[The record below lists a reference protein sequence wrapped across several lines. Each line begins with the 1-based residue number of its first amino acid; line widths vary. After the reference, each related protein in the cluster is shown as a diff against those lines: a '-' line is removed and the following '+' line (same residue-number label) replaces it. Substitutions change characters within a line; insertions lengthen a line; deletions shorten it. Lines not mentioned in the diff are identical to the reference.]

1 MRVVQPWML
10 KVSMWLMGAVLVI
23 AALLGVAWRSVLAPV
38 GVVVLLILAM
48 LTGCSSTFV
57 SAYDHGAGGSASSP
71 AGAAGSPLGGSA
83 SSPAGAAGSPSGGS
97 AASTLAAA
105 SGSPSGGSASSPA
118 GAAGSPSG
126 GSAASTLAA
135 ASGSPSGGSAAS
147 TLAAASGSPSGG
159 ASSSR
164 PVKVKWPQCLD
175 AGTCGACPA
184 LVLGVSQ
191 TCDNLAGCVVS
202 QHCTLTSGCVQP
214 GGFCYPGP
222 ASAAWSCE
230 CEGTP

>member
-10 KVSMWLMGAVLVI
+10 KVSMWLMGTVLVL

-38 GVVVLLILAM
+38 CVVALLLLAM

-71 AGAAGSPLGGSA
+71 AGAAGSPSGGSAASTLAAASGSPSVGSA
-83 SSPAGAAGSPSGGS
+83 SSPAAASGSPSGGS
-97 AASTLAAA
+97 VASTLAAA

-126 GSAASTLAA
+126 GA
-135 ASGSPSGGSAAS
+135 AAS

-164 PVKVKWPQCLD
+164 PVKAKWPQCLD
-175 AGTCGACPA
+175 AGTCGACPS

-230 CEGTP
+230 CEGAP